1 METTRLIEQYL
12 DGTLGTEERSAFEER
27 ASGDEVFRKLIM
39 LHKEVNDCIR
49 DNDFFTLRDL
59 IAGISK
65 EYSPHKITGGEFPKK
80 KLQPVSY
87 RLFARIAALLILLAA
102 AGFILRYVIFNHPSA
117 ERIYQKYYAVYDLDV
132 IYRSAPA
139 RNTRLNEA
147 ILSYDQGNYQDALLK
162 LNVILSEDQNNYMAR
177 FCQGLAL
184 METDDPVGAIH
195 SFREIPAKWYS
206 PFAEHRDWYLALALL
221 KSKNA
226 VESSEI
232 FRQIASDN
240 GYYARRAEQIL
251 KSLSD

>member
-12 DGTLGTEERSAFEER
+12 DGTLSAEERNAVEKR
-27 ASGDEVFRKLIM
+27 ASGDEVFRKLIV

-49 DNDFFTLRDL
+49 DNDFFTLREQ
-59 IAGISK
+59 IAGIDK
-65 EYSPHKITGGEFPKK
+65 DFSPHKIAGGANPRK

-87 RLFARIAALLILLAA
+87 RLLARIAALLILLAA
-102 AGFILRYVIFNHPSA
+102 AGFILRVVIFNHPSA
-117 ERIYQKYYAVYDLDV
+117 ERIYQKYYTVYDLDV

-139 RNTRLNEA
+139 RNTSLDEA
-147 ILSYDQGNYQDALLK
+147 ILSYDRGKYQDALSK
-162 LNVILSEDQNNYMAR
+162 LNVILSEDQDNYMAR

-184 METDDPVGAIH
+184 METDDPVSAIH
-195 SFREIPAKWYS
+195 SFREIPTKWYS

-221 KSKNA
+221 KTNHA

-232 FRQIASDN
+232 FGQIASAD

-251 KSLSD
+251 KSLND

>member
-12 DGTLGTEERSAFEER
+12 DGSLGAEERSAVEKR
-27 ASGDEVFRKLIM
+27 ASGDDVFRKLIM
-39 LHKEVNDCIR
+39 LHKEVNDSIR
-49 DNDFFTLRDL
+49 DNDFFALRDL
-59 IAGISK
+59 IAGIGK
-65 EYSPHKITGGEFPKK
+65 EYSPHEIAGRKIPVK
-80 KLQPVSY
+80 KLPPPAHP
-87 RLFARIAALLILLAA
+87 LFMRIAALLILLAT
-102 AGFILRYVIFNHPSA
+102 AGFILRFVIFYHPSA

-139 RNTRLNEA
+139 LNTHLNEA
-147 ILSYDQGNYQDALLK
+147 ILSYDQGKYRDALLK

-184 METDDPVGAIH
+184 METDDPDSAIH
-195 SFREIPAKWYS
+195 SFRQIPAQWYS

-221 KSKNA
+221 KSKNV

-232 FRQIASDN
+232 FRQIAADN

-251 KSLSD
+251 KSLND